1 MGAVV
6 LLLSYPALSPHVGAS
21 TFIYV
26 AAYQAFCCIGPV
38 GFVSSLFH
46 HLKRLVRFLKGP
58 APSPGSGPPPQPV
71 LWSLLLQ
78 SSLVLL
84 EVLEHLLVHASLELL
99 AAVGDARLA
108 IVAELAV
115 QLEVQLLH
123 NLPELRAWRP
133 YRRLRHLRAW
143 PCRKVEVIR

>member
-1 MGAVV
+1 MRR
-6 LLLSYPALSPHVGAS
+6 
-21 TFIYV
+21 FIK
-26 AAYQAFCCIGPV
+26 
-38 GFVSSLFH
+38 L
-46 HLKRLVRFLKGP
+46 LKGP
-58 APSPGSGPPPQPV
+58 ADLPRPAPSLGSEPSAQPV
-71 LWSLLLQ
+71 LLYLLLQ

-84 EVLEHLLVHASLELL
+84 EVLEHLLVHASLEMLS
-99 AAVGDARLA
+99 AVGD
-108 IVAELAV
+108 AELAV